1 RDECVIGVQTCAL
14 PIWVVRNEPRSEG
27 QRGQGRG
34 MLGLEQTQG
43 VVLLRG
49 QVVLRKELVL
59 EHAEA
64 VVRRAEAEIALLL
77 RRIEAAGARAG
88 HAAIIV
94 GGTRF
99 GETKVGGTGVEVAAG
114 GGEAP
119 AEPWI

>member
-1 RDECVIGVQTCAL
+1 MSELHLVALANWHFEFFEQSQAGLGDADLNDAAVVGHPLADDKASFGKSIQNTRDVR
-14 PIWVVRNEPRSEG
+14 VVRNEPRSEG

-64 VVRRAEAEIALLL
+64 VVR
-77 RRIEAAGARAG
+77 
-88 HAAIIV
+88 
-94 GGTRF
+94 
-99 GETKVGGTGVEVAAG
+99 
-114 GGEAP
+114 P
-119 AEPWI
+119 P